1 MMLGQGSDYAIKL
14 GVSRALRYRSA
25 KPHSRIN
32 NAHNEYYEKR
42 RAMNLGPSGQNS
54 DAVVVHFQLQT
65 IKSRPHIL
73 RETRRKLLVIQRD
86 VQIGQDS
93 ALGIHA
99 TNLTQSI

>member
-1 MMLGQGSDYAIKL
+1 MNLGAI
-14 GVSRALRYRSA
+14 
-25 KPHSRIN
+25 
-32 NAHNEYYEKR
+32 
-42 RAMNLGPSGQNS
+42 LGPSGQHS

-99 TNLTQSI
+99 PNLTQSICDGKMSRMRLVSQRVDDPAIDAVKQFGRGLRKFIDVR